1 MSEER
6 MEQLFEFIKN
16 DRGDSYS
23 DRIMKLN
30 KEYSA
35 FG

>member
-1 MSEER
+1 MSEEK

-16 DRGDSYS
+16 DQGNSYS
-23 DRIMKLN
+23 DRMMKLN